1 MSHSHLTLE
10 ERISIEVFVSM
21 GLSCREMARRL
32 GRSHST
38 LSRELRRNSNSAKRG
53 YRAQSAE
60 RRARKRRKRAR
71 HYRCMNRPGLIAW
84 VDEKLRANWSPE
96 QIAGRIRLEYP
107 EDQSMRISTETIYR
121 WVYQPVEETC
131 FSRPVCKVGD
141 RAPACQLRHLEMTI
155 MAQSGVSAAFG
166 SSKTNMSRLSPSI
179 RTKSSLAPA
188 SAQPLGVPKP
198 NKARSRIP
206 KLNPAT

>member
-10 ERISIEVFVSM
+10 ERISIEIFVSM

-38 LSRELRRNSNSAKRG
+38 LSRELRRNVGSAKRG

-60 RRARKRRKRAR
+60 RRARKRRKRPR
-71 HYRCMNRPGLIAW
+71 HYRCMNRPELLAW

-107 EDQSMRISTETIYR
+107 KGSKHAYQYRDCLPPGPCSGTIR
-121 WVYQPVEETC
+121 RYQLQPFTPRPQKAEAASQVWPGPAPV
-131 FSRPVCKVGD
+131 SR
-141 RAPACQLRHLEMTI
+141 AY
-155 MAQSGVSAAFG
+155 
-166 SSKTNMSRLSPSI
+166 
-179 RTKSSLAPA
+179 
-188 SAQPLGVPKP
+188 
-198 NKARSRIP
+198 
-206 KLNPAT
+206 

>member
-10 ERISIEVFVSM
+10 ERISIEIFVSM

-38 LSRELRRNSNSAKRG
+38 VSLELRRNSRSAKRG

-71 HYRCMNRPGLIAW
+71 HYRCMNRPELLAW

-107 EDQSMRISTETIYR
+107 EDQSMRISTET
-121 WVYQPVEETC
+121 V
-131 FSRPVCKVGD
+131 
-141 RAPACQLRHLEMTI
+141 
-155 MAQSGVSAAFG
+155 
-166 SSKTNMSRLSPSI
+166 
-179 RTKSSLAPA
+179 
-188 SAQPLGVPKP
+188 
-198 NKARSRIP
+198 
-206 KLNPAT
+206 